1 MTMTSTPPER
11 TSMSAISSACSP
23 VSGWEISM
31 SPTLTPSLPAYTGS
45 RAFSASMYAATPP
58 ALWTCATT
66 CRQSVVFPEA
76 SGPYTST
83 TRPLGSPP
91 TPSAMSSPSEPV
103 DTTDKSLCT
112 WASPIFMIEPLPN
125 CFSIWAS
132 AAASALL
139 LLSSIEFIPLD
150 LTKLMLLIAA
160 PFLVDRPGD
169 CCIERSFDT
178 TPFGLGQTVDQ
189 ALQRDAHGFAAD
201 RRAVAR
207 QKALL
212 RLMHRGSG

>member
-1 MTMTSTPPER
+1 
-11 TSMSAISSACSP
+11 
-23 VSGWEISM
+23 
-31 SPTLTPSLPAYTGS
+31 
-45 RAFSASMYAATPP
+45 
-58 ALWTCATT
+58 
-66 CRQSVVFPEA
+66 
-76 SGPYTST
+76 
-83 TRPLGSPP
+83 
-91 TPSAMSSPSEPV
+91 MSSPSEPV

-189 ALQRDAHGFAAD
+189 ALQSEAHGFAAD
-201 RRAVAR
+201 RRPVAR

-212 RLMHRGSG
+212 CLVHRGAGPGETDGPDGFFGASPRRPGDTCDCHRPLGAARPNRALSHCQCDLLADGAEAVNRIRRDPKLLDLGGVGIGHKAPLEPVGAARDRSDDARDQP